1 MVIKNRDGEDMGT
14 CHAQAKEEPPRK
26 KNTYY
31 PQKKRPKNTY
41 GSCTTQSFSGDE
53 IR

>member
-31 PQKKRPKNTY
+31 PQKKK
-41 GSCTTQSFSGDE
+41 DE
-53 IR
+53 EHIWVVHNSIL